1 MGLSQDAHAAV
12 DRYGQDVGHAVD
24 RITGLRR
31 DVEALA
37 HRLVPGGPL
46 GETTD
51 PDLTRARQ
59 RLAFAAARVAAAASA
74 LASSTEPC
82 RDYLDR
88 AFPG

>member
-1 MGLSQDAHAAV
+1 
-12 DRYGQDVGHAVD
+12 
-24 RITGLRR
+24 
-31 DVEALA
+31 
-37 HRLVPGGPL
+37 LVPGGPL

-74 LASSTEPC
+74 LASSAEPC